1 MFTSIV
7 WATDGSDHADRA
19 LDYATQLA
27 RSEGA
32 TVHAVHVVE
41 RLVGSRVAGQ
51 NVFLGESEIDAKIKR
66 QTAAL
71 KENGVPATLHM
82 TAAASTHVAEQ
93 ISEVADG
100 IGADLIVVGTRGHSA
115 LVGAVIGSVTQ
126 RLLHLAQ
133 CPVLAVP
140 PSWTVAVADDAAS
153 VPEAVTPAG

>member
-32 TVHAVHVVE
+32 SVHAVHVVE
-41 RLVGSRVAGQ
+41 KLVGSRLAGQ

-71 KENGVPATLHM
+71 NEGGVPATLHM

-93 ISEVADG
+93 ISEAAGSV
-100 IGADLIVVGTRGHSA
+100 GADLIVVGTRGHSA
-115 LVGAVIGSVTQ
+115 FVGAVIGSVTQ
-126 RLLHLAQ
+126 RLLHVTHT
-133 CPVLAVP
+133 PVLAVP
-140 PSWTVAVADDAAS
+140 PSWTVPGDDAAS
-153 VPEAVTPAG
+153 RPEAVTPAG